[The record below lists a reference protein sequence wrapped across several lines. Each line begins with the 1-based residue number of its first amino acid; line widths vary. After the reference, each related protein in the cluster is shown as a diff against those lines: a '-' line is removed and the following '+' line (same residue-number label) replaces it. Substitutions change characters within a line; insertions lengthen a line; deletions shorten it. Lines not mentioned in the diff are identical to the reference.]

1 MGKKA
6 KKKESKEK
14 KTQRT
19 EMKKQKERR
28 KKKKKSLFI
37 VAGGIRTNTSHAWQL
52 SKNRALLT
60 SQPLYPTHNTDGKN
74 NSKIRCTMWDYS
86 IGKACDFLFPPE
98 SLQV

>member
-6 KKKESKEK
+6 KQKESKEK

-28 KKKKKSLFI
+28 KKKKKKSLFI

-60 SQPLYPTHNTDGKN
+60 SQPPYPTHNTDGKN
-74 NSKIRCTMWDYS
+74 NSKIRCT
-86 IGKACDFLFPPE
+86 A
-98 SLQV
+98 